1 MENLQYGNW
10 LWNKKRRNFP
20 ATLMDMCLTGRLHNF
35 QLKSFLK
42 IVSCVQAWS
51 ITYHSWLTFV
61 LLLWAMFMWML
72 PNQRKTM
79 LRTSPFLVVYA
90 EFLLVAQY
98 IYGMNLT
105 DNELPTQ
112 IQGLNLKQIGFEKYL
127 HLPVKPLL
135 VKVLL
140 NLKLNFVL
148 LTLVYCLNWFGE
160 KNSYRKD
167 IFEWLKYRTFIS
179 GQHSIKMFV
188 SQQLWLS
195 LTAKSNVEW

>member
-1 MENLQYGNW
+1 
-10 LWNKKRRNFP
+10 
-20 ATLMDMCLTGRLHNF
+20 MDMCLTGRLHNF
-35 QLKSFLK
+35 QLKSFFK

-140 NLKLNFVL
+140 NLKMNFVL
-148 LTLVYCLNWFGE
+148 LTLVYCLN
-160 KNSYRKD
+160 
-167 IFEWLKYRTFIS
+167 
-179 GQHSIKMFV
+179 
-188 SQQLWLS
+188 
-195 LTAKSNVEW
+195 